1 MGHTSTQYMYVY
13 VSFAESVERVIRWNG
28 ETLEIK
34 TEGKLTDRYQC
45 DDFLDVIS

>member
-1 MGHTSTQYMYVY
+1 MTKSYPIVHVY

-34 TEGKLTDRYQC
+34 TEGKQIDIN
-45 DDFLDVIS
+45 VMIIS